1 MQIDTGVVAVTL
13 AALSLCGAIGCL
25 IALVRTRHMLYEQ
38 QDEMNTQFN
47 RLSEKL
53 AELTPKPHASAAP
66 VVAADAPRPVADEPA
81 ESEDDLLAAITA
93 AAAVVAGHRARIRS
107 LQQVP
112 QSEQDSASAWSQQGR
127 VVVQSS
133 HNISPHR

>member
-1 MQIDTGVVAVTL
+1 MQIDTGIVAVTL

-53 AELTPKPHASAAP
+53 AELTPKPHAAAAP
-66 VVAADAPRPVADEPA
+66 IVPAATPRPVAEPDEP
-81 ESEDDLLAAITA
+81 EDDLLAAVTA
-93 AAAVVAGHRARIRS
+93 AAAAVAGRRARIRS
-107 LQQVP
+107 IQQVA
-112 QSEQDSASAWSQQGR
+112 QTEQDSASAWSQQGR

-133 HNISPHR
+133 HNISPRR